1 MSNAFSLIRGG
12 RRSLVHSGRL
22 PWTTSRLLHFG
33 SAETRMA
40 TGATSIT
47 VSSSSAVRRSAAK
60 PNSLVYLAGAPTGF
74 TSPQSGLL
82 KTDDDAVVHS
92 MDLVFGPAWMEPIK

>member
-12 RRSLVHSGRL
+12 RRSLVHSGPPTLDYFAAISFRICRD
-22 PWTTSRLLHFG
+22 PDGDRSNLHNGFELF
-33 SAETRMA
+33 SCPAY
-40 TGATSIT
+40 
-47 VSSSSAVRRSAAK
+47 AAK